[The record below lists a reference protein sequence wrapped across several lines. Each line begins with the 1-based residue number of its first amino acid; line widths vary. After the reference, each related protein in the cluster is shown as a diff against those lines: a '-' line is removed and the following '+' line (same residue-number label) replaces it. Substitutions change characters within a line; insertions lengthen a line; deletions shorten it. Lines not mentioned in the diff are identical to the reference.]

1 MPQSTPQKLFAAACE
16 RNQPYILEVLK
27 RIFVEPGL
35 VLEIGSGTGQH
46 AVFFAAQMP
55 HLLWLPSDIA
65 EHLPGIE
72 LWRREH
78 PEPNL
83 APALE
88 LDVHHRPWPV
98 QDVDAVF
105 SANTAHIMSEAGVAA
120 MFAGV
125 GRVLRPGGRFC
136 LYGPFSYD
144 GRHTAPSNASF
155 DQWLKARDPQSGV
168 RDVRWL
174 DELARDAG
182 LEPVRD
188 YPMPVHNRILVYVR
202 AGALTR
208 R

>member
-1 MPQSTPQKLFAAACE
+1 VPKPYSEACE
-16 RNQPYILEVLK
+16 QNKEPILAVL
-27 RIFVEPGL
+27 RRELDCPAT

-46 AVFFAAQMP
+46 AVFFASQMP
-55 HLLWLPSDIA
+55 HLLWQPSDVA
-65 EHLPGIE
+65 EHLAGIE

-78 PEPNL
+78 PAPNL

-88 LDVHHRPWPV
+88 LDVHRWPWPV
-98 QDVDAVF
+98 QDVGAVF
-105 SANTAHIMSEAGVAA
+105 SANTAHIMSEPGVAA
-120 MFAGV
+120 MFAGI
-125 GRVLRPGGRFC
+125 GRVLRAGGRFC

-155 DQWLKARDPQSGV
+155 DQWLTARDPQSGV

-174 DELARDAG
+174 DEIARDAG

-188 YPMPVHNRILVYVR
+188 YPMPVNNRILVYVR
-202 AGALTR
+202 GQASGAR